1 MEQKAYQVSFYK
13 QEATY
18 KDGHM
23 INCSLCIL
31 AGLQIVF
38 GENNAKKIV
47 DAVNAKGNFTADYKE
62 LN

>member
-1 MEQKAYQVSFYK
+1 MKEKIYQINFYK

-31 AGLQIVF
+31 AGLQVVF
-38 GENNAKKIV
+38 GEDNAKKIV
-47 DAVNAKGNFTADYKE
+47 DAVNAKGDFTANYKE